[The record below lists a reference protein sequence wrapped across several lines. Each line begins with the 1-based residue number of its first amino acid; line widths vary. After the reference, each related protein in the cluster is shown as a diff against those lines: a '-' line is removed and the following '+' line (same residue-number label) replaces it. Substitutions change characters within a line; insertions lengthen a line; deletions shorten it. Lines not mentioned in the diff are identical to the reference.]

1 MIQWR
6 TEQINQ
12 WGLLVLMA
20 YILREVNCQWV
31 TFVGAPA
38 REGIGE
44 KCMVLIFHKLL
55 KPLDIRVGS
64 VLSLSVWLLTDPV

>member
-1 MIQWR
+1 M
-6 TEQINQ
+6 
-12 WGLLVLMA
+12 
-20 YILREVNCQWV
+20 

-44 KCMVLIFHKLL
+44 KCMVLISHKLL

-64 VLSLSVWLLTDPV
+64 VLSLSVLVILQDTK

>member
-1 MIQWR
+1 M
-6 TEQINQ
+6 
-12 WGLLVLMA
+12 VLMA
-20 YILREVNCQWV
+20 NILREVNCQWV

-64 VLSLSVWLLTDPV
+64 VLSLSVLVILQDTK